1 MEKSYISGI
10 SIRATLKEMSI
21 GDIIHFPVARLS
33 VVRSTASTL
42 SLELERKYKSRLNR
56 LDKTVDVTRIE

>member
-1 MEKSYISGI
+1 MEKSYTSDT
-10 SIRATLKEMSI
+10 SIRSTLKEMSV
-21 GDIIHFPVARLS
+21 GDIIHFPVMRLS

-56 LDKTVDVTRIE
+56 KDKTVDVTRIE